1 VNSFNKYRPSKPAT
15 LAVLLAG
22 LVVIGVIAVVVL
34 TRVNTPQSNN
44 STPSTQTPSS
54 ESLTAQA
61 LDKLRA
67 GNQKD
72 GIAGLR
78 AALTVANKNND
89 SDAIKYIEQQI
100 DFAQSSNFTPQGA
113 PAPATSPNYPT
124 TLH

>member
-1 VNSFNKYRPSKPAT
+1 VNRFNKYRPSKPAT

-34 TRVNTPQSNN
+34 TRANTPQSSN
-44 STPSTQTPSS
+44 SAPSAQSASS

-61 LDKLRA
+61 LEKLQA

-72 GIAGLR
+72 GIADLR
-78 AALTVANKNND
+78 AALAVAKKNND
-89 SDAIKYIEQQI
+89 NDAIKYIEQQI

-113 PAPATSPNYPT
+113 PAPAASPNYPT